1 MLPDPLH
8 PAIVHF
14 PIVFMI
20 LLPLVG
26 LGALYAIRRGSGRL
40 VWALPVAFA
49 AALAASTWLAVETG
63 ESQEEKVEEVVAEP
77 ALNAHEESAERFLW
91 LSGALLLLAGAGL
104 VKGRLGGAARI
115 AATVGSVGLAALGA
129 QVGHTGGKLV
139 YQYGAASAYAQ
150 PGTGGEGGAGGE
162 STGTAARN
170 GEERGGK
177 AELGAAPEVNERRG
191 AEDDD

>member
-14 PIVFMI
+14 PIVFML
-20 LLPLVG
+20 LLPLIG
-26 LGALYAIRRGSGRL
+26 FGALYAIRRGSHPRL
-40 VWALPVAFA
+40 AWGLPVAFA
-49 AALAASTWLAVETG
+49 AGLAASTWLAVETG

-91 LSGALLLLAGAGL
+91 LSGALLLLTGAGL
-104 VKGRLGGAARI
+104 LKGRLGGTARV
-115 AATVGSVGLAALGA
+115 AATIGSVGLAALGA

-150 PGTGGEGGAGGE
+150 AGGGGEGGAGGE
-162 STGTAARN
+162 DGATEGAQ
-170 GEERGGK
+170 RGDGK
-177 AELGAAPEVNERRG
+177 AELGAAPEVNARKEADG
-191 AEDDD
+191 DD